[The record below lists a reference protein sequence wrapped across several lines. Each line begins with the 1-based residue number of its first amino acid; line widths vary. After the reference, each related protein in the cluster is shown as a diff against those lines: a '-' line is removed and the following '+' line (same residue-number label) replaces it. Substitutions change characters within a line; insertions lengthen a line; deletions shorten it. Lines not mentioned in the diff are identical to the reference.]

1 MADRSAS
8 LAFILS
14 LQDKVTAPLGKVKM
28 GFAELSDQ
36 SEKHIKTIGLGLGG
50 LTAGVVAIRESME
63 PALEVNR
70 ALGDVRS
77 LGVAEDALS
86 ALNSKSLEFAVNYG
100 ENAKDFVASAY
111 LIEGAIKGLA
121 GNQLAT
127 FTNTS
132 NLLAKATKT
141 DAETMG
147 EYVGTLYNLQKSQ
160 ADVMGKAAWVEKL
173 GGQTALAVQ
182 LFRTSGAAMKD
193 AFKEA
198 GAIAATSG
206 VDLAEQ
212 MAVIGTLSSTM
223 EGGDAGGRYKAF
235 FENIGAAS
243 EKLGMKFTDQQ
254 GKMLPMMTILDKL
267 QGKFGDLTSASAGA
281 KLLEAFGGEGAQVI
295 GALAKDTDRL
305 RNGIEQLGKVRG
317 LENAEQMARAMVDPW
332 QQWASLVEVMR
343 TVFGQV
349 LIPVLSPFMTK
360 MVDIGKTLVRWS
372 QLFPNITRV
381 IGITALSIMGIVAA
395 MSALTMVVGIMRMTW
410 LGMLTVWKVFQ
421 LMGLRT
427 VAVFILQKVVMLAY
441 VAVIYT
447 LSAGLA
453 LIRGAMLLWQG
464 AIWLVNAALLASPV
478 VWIVVGIVA
487 LVAAIAAAVF
497 YWDEWTTALM
507 NTAAFQAVA
516 ETFQKLS
523 DWFNSM
529 GGWSGMAKAAWDSI
543 VGIFTKAV
551 NGVIELLNSIPGVN
565 IEARFGGMPEVP
577 GVDAAA
583 SASDTA
589 NAAQKAQQ
597 TINAAIPSLSPARP
611 SAVPPGGLLTSI
623 QNNNSSQNKGTH
635 VENVNIHTGKQMT
648 PLEME
653 NMVAMA
659 VGG

>member
-121 GNQLAT
+121 ANQLAT

-160 ADVMGKAAWVEKL
+160 ADAMGKGAWVEKL

-198 GAIAATSG
+198 GAIATTSG

-254 GKMLPMMTILDKL
+254 GKMLPMMNILDKL

-395 MSALTMVVGIMRMTW
+395 MSALTMAVGIMRMTW

-453 LIRGAMLLWQG
+453 VIRGAMMLWQG
-464 AIWLVNAALLASPV
+464 AIWLVNAALLANPV

-487 LVAAIAAAVF
+487 LVATIAAAVY

-589 NAAQKAQQ
+589 NAAQKSQQ

>member
-1 MADRSAS
+1 M
-8 LAFILS
+8 AFILS

-111 LIEGAIKGLA
+111 LIDGAIKGLA

-160 ADVMGKAAWVEKL
+160 ADAMGKGAWVEKL

-198 GAIAATSG
+198 GAIATTSG

-395 MSALTMVVGIMRMTW
+395 MSALTMAVGIMRMTW

-453 LIRGAMLLWQG
+453 VIRGAMMLWQG
-464 AIWLVNAALLASPV
+464 AIWLVNAALLANPV